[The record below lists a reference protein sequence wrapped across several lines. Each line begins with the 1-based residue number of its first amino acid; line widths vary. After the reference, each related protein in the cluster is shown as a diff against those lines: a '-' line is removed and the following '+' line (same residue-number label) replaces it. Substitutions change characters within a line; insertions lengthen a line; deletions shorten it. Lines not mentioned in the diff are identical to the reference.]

1 MAVEVFDL
9 FKQLLKLLFLGA
21 GGWLLWNLLHFQQ
34 SVKFADIRQAVR
46 SRLHH
51 KFLIALLLAAYLI
64 AYSSCSYVHNSNQAS
79 MDIKLNYEEAS
90 RGQNPN
96 KTRFNASQILSDEIL
111 GEVIRRGDYD
121 VSVGELAACLH
132 LSSSFDN
139 SGLGDVENL
148 KIATEY
154 WVNCSADAAQ
164 YGIRP
169 QELLSI
175 LGDVY
180 YEYFLQNYAE
190 NDQIL
195 NLDLSGMDGMD
206 YMDADDFLDMK
217 ASELGNYIRNL
228 SYEDSSFRLGEKGE
242 TFGSLAEKIDNFSNV
257 ELERYRSFV
266 LQNGLS
272 TSKSEYSTRMD
283 YENRLL
289 QVKYEKNMAAYNVRL
304 EAIDLYDRQ
313 MARIVL
319 VPTSDLNDEFY
330 MSRTK
335 IGVDNFANEA
345 DAYLQK
351 ATDLKKQMEHKQYAD
366 SQIQNSSALS
376 SIYAQADSMI
386 SAMKAEL
393 TDLAAQAK
401 TLSDAYLE
409 EKRNGYLYI
418 AVSQSNL
425 KSLLALKKSLFYSI
439 GFVGMLELSLVLHD
453 VYEKEKREGEE

>member
-1 MAVEVFDL
+1 MKRKRFE
-9 FKQLLKLLFLGA
+9 
-21 GGWLLWNLLHFQQ
+21 NLMISQHKSQ
-34 SVKFADIRQAVR
+34 ARDIRQAVR

-51 KFLIALLLAAYLI
+51 KFLSALLLAAYLI
-64 AYSSCSYVHNSNQAS
+64 AYSGCSYVHNSNQAS

-121 VSVGELAACLH
+121 VSVNELAACLH
-132 LSSSFDN
+132 LGSSFDN

-272 TSKSEYSTRMD
+272 TDKVDYSTRMD

-304 EAIDLYDRQ
+304 EAINLYDGQ

-319 VPTSDLNDEFY
+319 VPTSDLNNEFY

-345 DAYLQK
+345 DDYLK
-351 ATDLKKQMEHKQYAD
+351 DATDLRKQMENKQYAN
-366 SQIQNSSALS
+366 SQIQNATANYLF
-376 SIYAQADSMI
+376 YKQADEMILSM
-386 SAMKAEL
+386 KQEL
-393 TDLAAQAK
+393 EDLAAQSK
-401 TLSDAYLE
+401 KLSDAYLQ
-409 EKRNGYLYI
+409 EKRNGYLY
-418 AVSQSNL
+418 
-425 KSLLALKKSLFYSI
+425 LALVQTNLQALLGMKKSLVYSV
-439 GFVGMLELSLVLHD
+439 GFVGMLELAILLHE
-453 VYEKEKREGEE
+453 VCVAEKKKRGEEG

>member
-1 MAVEVFDL
+1 MAVKVFDL
-9 FKQLLKLLFLGA
+9 LKQLLKLLFLGA

-51 KFLIALLLAAYLI
+51 KFLIALLLAVYLI

-90 RGQNPN
+90 KGQNPN

-111 GEVIRRGDYD
+111 SEVIRRGDYD
-121 VSVGELAACLH
+121 VSVDELAACLH

-206 YMDADDFLDMK
+206 YMDADDFLDM
-217 ASELGNYIRNL
+217 
-228 SYEDSSFRLGEKGE
+228 
-242 TFGSLAEKIDNFSNV
+242 
-257 ELERYRSFV
+257 
-266 LQNGLS
+266 
-272 TSKSEYSTRMD
+272 
-283 YENRLL
+283 
-289 QVKYEKNMAAYNVRL
+289 
-304 EAIDLYDRQ
+304 
-313 MARIVL
+313 
-319 VPTSDLNDEFY
+319 
-330 MSRTK
+330 
-335 IGVDNFANEA
+335 
-345 DAYLQK
+345 
-351 ATDLKKQMEHKQYAD
+351 
-366 SQIQNSSALS
+366 
-376 SIYAQADSMI
+376 
-386 SAMKAEL
+386 
-393 TDLAAQAK
+393 
-401 TLSDAYLE
+401 
-409 EKRNGYLYI
+409 
-418 AVSQSNL
+418 
-425 KSLLALKKSLFYSI
+425 
-439 GFVGMLELSLVLHD
+439 
-453 VYEKEKREGEE
+453 